1 MAVLAEIA
9 VKAAVAKV
17 AEIAVEADSEVPAV
31 KAAVAVLAFP
41 VNSPTKF
48 VALIELN
55 PDMLEKVPPK
65 IAIVE
70 PKVI

>member
-1 MAVLAEIA
+1 MAVAAVLA
-9 VKAAVAKV
+9 VKADAAVT
-17 AEIAVEADSEVPAV
+17 AV
-31 KAAVAVLAFP
+31 KAAVAVLALP

-65 IAIVE
+65 EAEVL